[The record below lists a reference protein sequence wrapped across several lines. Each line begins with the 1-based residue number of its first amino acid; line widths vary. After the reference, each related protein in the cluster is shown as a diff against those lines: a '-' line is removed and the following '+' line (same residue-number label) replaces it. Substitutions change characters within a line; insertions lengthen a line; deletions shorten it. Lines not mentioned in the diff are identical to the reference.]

1 VHPPVDFDGVEDFF
15 DLVFPADHP
24 PAFEQG
30 GDLIQTQG
38 VPLDGETA
46 LDSADPVR
54 FPEVGL
60 RSGLIQAVNPP
71 DQALDFG
78 DPIKDFTGDMK
89 RRLQCC
95 DSII

>member
-1 VHPPVDFDGVEDFF
+1 
-15 DLVFPADHP
+15 
-24 PAFEQG
+24 
-30 GDLIQTQG
+30 
-38 VPLDGETA
+38 
-46 LDSADPVR
+46 
-54 FPEVGL
+54 
-60 RSGLIQAVNPP
+60 LIQAVNPP